1 MSYDPLA
8 PPGERESSFG
18 RNLFIVLALHLA
30 FLGGFWFAVK
40 WSHKPAEQILWIDGG
55 GIPGAPASPE
65 IEPPPAVPPAPPEPV
80 KPPEPEV
87 KTPEQPSEFSTQ
99 KPTPTPKPKPTP
111 TPKPAATPTPKPAT
125 PAPKKEVKTTP
136 KPKAPLQ
143 IAKLATPKPTTA
155 KPEHTREGAT
165 GSGEA
170 NTNARTGTGT
180 ATNAG
185 TKGGPGAAG
194 GVSQSMLAAYG
205 DVVGSKFKAVGAPS
219 KPVSVEGNNREFSAI
234 LHVKIARD
242 GTVLATSLQT
252 PCGNQ
257 LVDDWIRA
265 TIPDFKQVPPPPAE
279 LVRDGPFEASMQ
291 VIYEL

>member
-1 MSYDPLA
+1 MNYDPLA
-8 PPGERESSFG
+8 PPGEGESSFG
-18 RNLFIVLALHLA
+18 RNLILVFALHLA
-30 FLGGFWFAVK
+30 FLGGVWFAGK
-40 WSHKPAEQILWIDGG
+40 WGRKPAETILWMDGG
-55 GIPGAPASPE
+55 GIPGAPAASASE
-65 IEPPPAVPPAPPEPV
+65 PPAPEPPAEPI
-80 KPPEPEV
+80 KPPAPEV
-87 KTPEQPSEFSTQ
+87 KAPEQPSDFPTQ
-99 KPTPTPKPKPTP
+99 KATPTPTPKPTPKPTP
-111 TPKPAATPTPKPAT
+111 TPTPKPAT
-125 PAPKKEVKTTP
+125 PAPKPEVKTTP
-136 KPKAPLQ
+136 KPTPKAPVQ
-143 IAKLATPKPTTA
+143 VAKLATPKPTA
-155 KPEHTREGAT
+155 PKPEHTREGAT

-170 NTNARTGTGT
+170 NTNARTGTGN
-180 ATNAG
+180 ATSAG

-205 DVVGSKFKAVGAPS
+205 DVVGSKFKAVGAPR

-242 GTVLATSLQT
+242 GTVLSTSLQT

>member
-1 MSYDPLA
+1 MNYDPLA
-8 PPGERESSFG
+8 PPGERESSYG
-18 RNLFIVLALHLA
+18 RNLLVVFALHLA
-30 FLGGFWFAVK
+30 FLGGIWFAVK
-40 WSHKPAEQILWIDGG
+40 WSRKPAEQILWIDGG
-55 GIPGAPASPE
+55 GIPGAPAAPE
-65 IEPPPAVPPAPPEPV
+65 SEPPAPAPPEHA
-80 KPPEPEV
+80 KPSEPEV

-99 KPTPTPKPKPTP
+99 KATPTPRPTP
-111 TPKPAATPTPKPAT
+111 TPKPAPTPTPKPAT
-125 PAPKKEVKTTP
+125 PAPKKEVKATP
-136 KPKAPLQ
+136 KPTPKAPLQ
-143 IAKLATPKPTTA
+143 IAKLATPKPGAA

-170 NTNARTGTGT
+170 NTNARNGNGN

-194 GVSQSMLAAYG
+194 GVSSSMLAAYG
-205 DVVGSKFKAVGAPS
+205 DVVGSKFKAAGAPR

-242 GTVLATSLQT
+242 GTVLSTSLQT

-257 LVDDWIRA
+257 IVDDWIRA